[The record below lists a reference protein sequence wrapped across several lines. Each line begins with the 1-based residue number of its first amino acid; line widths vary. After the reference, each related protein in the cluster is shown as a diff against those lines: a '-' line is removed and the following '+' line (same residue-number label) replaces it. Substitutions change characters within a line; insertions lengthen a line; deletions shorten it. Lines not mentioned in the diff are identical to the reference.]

1 MLVDS
6 HCHLDYFKEEER
18 DEIIQNAL
26 ASNVKIMQTISTKFS
41 QREELMKI
49 VNAYDFIYASIGTHP
64 ENAHDD
70 FVTASQMVEF
80 CKSHKKIIGIGE
92 TGLDYYHSTEFKQK
106 QKSAFEEHI
115 KAALETGKP
124 IIVHTRNA
132 DDDTLAMLKEPAKN
146 GLKILMH
153 CFTGG
158 AEFAKKLLDI
168 GAFISYSGIVT
179 FKNAASINESM
190 MATPQDRLI
199 IETDAPFLA
208 PAPMRG
214 KRNEPAFVKYTAQFI
229 AEKRGISVEEV
240 ATLTAKN
247 FFRLFNID

>member
-18 DEIIQNAL
+18 HQIIQNAIS
-26 ASNVKIMQTISTKFS
+26 ANVKIMQTISTRFS

-49 VNAYDFIYASIGTHP
+49 AND
-64 ENAHDD
+64 DD
-70 FVTASQMVEF
+70 FVKAEELTAY
-80 CKSHKKIIGIGE
+80 CKAHKKIIGIGE
-92 TGLDYYHSTEFKQK
+92 TGLDYYHSTEYKKQ
-106 QKSAFEEHI
+106 QIELFEEHI
-115 KAALETGKP
+115 KASLETGKP

-132 DDDTLAMLKEPAKN
+132 EADTLAMLSQPAKE

-179 FKNAASINESM
+179 FKNAGSIRESM
-190 MATPQDRLI
+190 MATPSDRLI

-208 PAPMRG
+208 PIPMRG
-214 KRNEPAFVKYTAQFI
+214 KQNEPAFVKYTAQFI
-229 AEKRGISVEEV
+229 AQERGVSLEEISRS
-240 ATLTAKN
+240 TTKN
-247 FFRLFNID
+247 FFSLFNID